1 MEILSTLGTD
11 NTSRVDPEDI
21 ASAVTT
27 LCHFKCQLLK
37 IAQLNCMI
45 SNIATSVELQLQSLD
60 IPWNNL
66 SECDPDTL
74 ATEVYRLHSV
84 VLKGTHLTVK
94 QTIALTAMIG
104 KSPDLK
110 LHTINLSGN
119 NLSQVPGHTLARAV
133 CRLQTVVLKDT
144 QLSNDQVTTVL
155 TFISSTTD
163 LKLTKLTFSTNLL
176 SKIEIVE
183 DILKKACHKVKI
195 L

>member
-11 NTSRVDPEDI
+11 NTSRVDPDDL
-21 ASAVTT
+21 ASVVTT
-27 LCHFKCQLLK
+27 LGHFTCKFLK
-37 IAQLNCMI
+37 IIQLNCI
-45 SNIATSVELQLQSLD
+45 VCNIATSAYLHLQSLD
-60 IPWNNL
+60 ISWNNL
-66 SECDPDTL
+66 SECDPDIL
-74 ATEVYRLHSV
+74 ATAMCRLYSV

-104 KSPDLK
+104 ESHDLK

-176 SKIEIVE
+176 SKIEIDK